1 MKKRQIWT
9 CWRRLQI
16 KLFGINEPTDRSYF
30 TPDRGKMEQKR
41 KLAKTS
47 DHGKK
52 HSINPERLAKIAQE
66 TPMLTVWLPYGIQME
81 KAPLTSVNI
90 NSVSV
95 C

>member
-9 CWRRLQI
+9 LWKGLQI
-16 KLFGINEPTDRSYF
+16 KVFGTNEPIDCTYL

-47 DHGKK
+47 HHEKK
-52 HSINPERLAKIAQE
+52 HSINPERHAKIAQE
-66 TPMLTVWLPYGIQME
+66 TPTLTVWLSYGSQME
-81 KAPLTSVNI
+81 KTPLTSVNI
-90 NSVSV
+90 NSSSI